1 MRISGSTAT
10 VLIAWC
16 VLGAATLRA
25 ATSVE
30 LVLTTPADQWFEEK
44 TSAGVAP
51 IVTEAGQVAVI
62 GLVDYTGFAAKDI
75 SRVTVLAPDGQKL
88 KLIIEQESITW
99 DFDEIVAFRCYF
111 IVKTSSLGDRFQLAW
126 GPEITAENK
135 TVPQLLLDPSNR
147 QNYRQFIR
155 KKTAAQTGAETSVA
169 SIEIIADSTAEYHFL
184 WYLLPIAV
192 IFALLTMRKI
202 HARHSAH
209 RTDS

>member
-16 VLGAATLRA
+16 VLGAATLCA
-25 ATSVE
+25 AGSAE
-30 LVLTTPADQWFEEK
+30 LVLTAPADRLFEEK

-51 IVTEAGQVAVI
+51 IVTGTEQIAVI
-62 GLVDYTGFAAKDI
+62 GLVDYADFAARNI
-75 SRVTVLAPDGQKL
+75 SHVTVLAPDGQKRQL
-88 KLIIEQESITW
+88 FIEQESITW

-135 TVPQLLLDPSNR
+135 TVPPLILDPSRR

-184 WYLLPIAV
+184 WYLLPMAV
-192 IFALLTMRKI
+192 IFALLTIRKI

-209 RTDS
+209 RTNT